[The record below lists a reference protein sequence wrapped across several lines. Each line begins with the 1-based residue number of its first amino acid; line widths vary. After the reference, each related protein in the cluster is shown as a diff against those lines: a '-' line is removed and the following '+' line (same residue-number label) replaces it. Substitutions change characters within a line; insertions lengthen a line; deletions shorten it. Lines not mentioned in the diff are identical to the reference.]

1 MKEDII
7 LNALITTLKDDNPSV
22 RLNSAKSLAKIA
34 TPEAIKALKICLND
48 ANEQVRNFAKK
59 SLQKKG
65 IVKNESKVPE
75 WNTYYP
81 SWEAANPEQK
91 AFYEKWFSELN
102 KGNFLDIEGNL
113 SYVFVLL
120 YSAIE
125 QYIKSKD
132 LDLILYNFEL
142 VEDGYGEY
150 EKISNYLVT
159 WRSDAYLYAGDR
171 KNAFN
176 VIKEHGFN
184 LQDGINFS
192 DIITAGKGNFIDGK
206 DFIMMFGKTGLTK
219 YGKENI
225 DDVTNL
231 VTIFIKDFYK
241 ENKKN
246 FLQYFMNNFNIQN
259 LSQEDFMKLKRYYPN
274 EKKFLDLKRR
284 YQIEKESSG
293 IKKYWDSGY
302 FTGVP
307 LNLPYDHFRKQFPYL
322 PDIVKEGMKNEGKR
336 IIREAENT
344 LREEKNLPKIGEGW
358 ISETELYY
366 KILDT
371 FPGETIVHHGRPSWL
386 GRQHLDIYFPK
397 RNLAI
402 EYQGE
407 QHQNPTEYFGGEK
420 AFKLQ
425 CQRDN
430 RKVKKCQNNGCKL
443 IYVYPDYDFH
453 ELENQIKNSIGHN
466 IKN

>member
-1 MKEDII
+1 MSDKAV
-7 LNALITTLKDDNPSV
+7 NALLKALKDDNSSI
-22 RLNSAKSLAKIA
+22 RLKSAEALANIG
-34 TPEAIKALKICLND
+34 TPQAIKALSYFLD
-48 ANEQVRNFAKK
+48 DSDEQVRNFAKR
-59 SLQKKG
+59 SLKNTHY
-65 IVKNESKVPE
+65 IKNEFKVPE

-81 SWEAANPEQK
+81 SWEAANSEQK
-91 AFYEKWFSELN
+91 AFYEKLVSELN

-113 SYVFVLL
+113 SYLFVFL

-125 QYIKSKD
+125 HYIESKD
-132 LDLILYNFEL
+132 LDLILYHFQLIE
-142 VEDGYGEY
+142 EGYGEY

-171 KNAFN
+171 QNAFN

-184 LQDGINFS
+184 LEDGINFS
-192 DIITAGKGNFIDGK
+192 DIITAGKADFIDGK

-225 DDVTNL
+225 DEVTEL
-231 VTIFIKDFYK
+231 VTIFVKDFYK

-259 LSQEDFMKLKRYYPN
+259 LSQEDFRKLKTYYPN
-274 EKKFLDLKRR
+274 DKKFFELKKR
-284 YQIEKESSG
+284 YEIEKESSG

-302 FTGVP
+302 FIGVP
-307 LNLPYDHFRKQFPYL
+307 INLPYNHFKKQFPYL
-322 PDIVKEGMKNEGKR
+322 PDIIKEAMKNEGKR

-344 LREEKNLPKIGEGW
+344 LREERNLPRIGEGW

-366 KILDT
+366 KIRDV

-397 RNLAI
+397 QNLAI

-407 QHQNPTEYFGGEK
+407 QHQNPNKYFGGEK

-425 CQRDN
+425 RQRDK
-430 RKVKKCQNNGCKL
+430 RKLNKCQDNGCEL

-453 ELENQIKNSIGHN
+453 ELVIQIRNRLDQDY
-466 IKN
+466 